1 MLYVT
6 TREKNDAYTAS
17 KALKEDRGADG
28 GLYLPMNLPKFDRA
42 QLDAMVG
49 VGFGECVAQV
59 LNSFFSC
66 RLTGWEVEQFAGR
79 YPIRTLA
86 LNPKTIAAETF
97 RNIGWDYRHLERSLC
112 QLVCYRMEVENVS
125 VSWFRMAARIAV
137 LFAIYA
143 EMREKGLIGAYDT
156 FDISAPTGDFCA
168 PMACW
173 YAREMGL
180 PITNIVCACNDNG
193 AAWDLLNQGSMR
205 TDAQTVK
212 TVTPLEDFGVPA
224 EIERLL
230 HATLGVDGAMRFGF
244 CVEQGSPFRLM
255 PHEIEIVRK
264 GLFAAVISSSRVTSL
279 VPSAYSTCRYVMG
292 PYSVLAYGAL
302 MDYRA
307 RTGERRPAVVL
318 ADRSPVCDGSF
329 VAGALNISL
338 GELKQRIEM
347 S

>member
-17 KALKEDRGADG
+17 RALKEDRGADG
-28 GLYLPMNLPKFDRA
+28 GLYLPMNLPYFERK

-59 LNSFFSC
+59 LNSFFNC

-79 YPIRTLA
+79 YPTRTVQ

-112 QLVCYRMEVENVS
+112 QLVCYRMEVENVTT
-125 VSWFRMAARIAV
+125 SWFRMAARIAV
-137 LFAIYA
+137 LFALYA
-143 EMREKGLIGAYDT
+143 EMREKGQLDAYQI
-156 FDISAPTGDFCA
+156 FDVSVPTGDFTA
-168 PMACW
+168 PMAVW
-173 YAREMGL
+173 YARQMGL
-180 PITNIVCACNDNG
+180 PVANIICACNDNS
-193 AAWDLLNQGSMR
+193 AAWDLLHQGSLR
-205 TDAQTVK
+205 TDAQTKK
-212 TVTPLEDFGVPA
+212 TVTPLVDFGVPS
-224 EIERLL
+224 EVERLIYG
-230 HATLGVDGAMRFGF
+230 TLGTEGAMRYGF
-244 CVEQGSPFRLM
+244 CVEQGSTFRLM
-255 PHEIEIVRK
+255 PHEIEIVRR
-264 GLFAAVISSSRVTSL
+264 GFFAAVVSSSRVSSMI
-279 VPSAYSTCRYVMG
+279 PSAYSTCRYVMG
-292 PYSVLAYGAL
+292 PYTVLAYGGL

-307 RTGERRPAVVL
+307 RTGESRPAVIL

-329 VAGALNISL
+329 VADALHISA